1 MASPCYWYGVYPDGP
16 YEPENMP
23 VDCETFGEDAWT
35 WLVGLTSSFG
45 RVPGRLAGLV
55 EQRVAE
61 KARCVRGGAGCPS
74 E

>member
-1 MASPCYWYGVYPDGP
+1 
-16 YEPENMP
+16 MP

-61 KARCVRGGAGCPS
+61 KGRLVVHVALPA
-74 E
+74 